1 VKIKGIISEGL
12 LSRQFVLLCLS
23 ATLFMGSFNMIIPEL
38 PNYLTSL
45 GGAEYKG
52 LIISLF
58 AATAALSR
66 PFSGKLTDLIGRK
79 PIMIFGAV
87 AAAVCGAL
95 YPFFATI
102 WGFFILRLV
111 HGLSAG
117 FKPTGSTAYLAD
129 VVDSK
134 NRGEALGLLGMSGS
148 VGMAAGPAIGSALA
162 MKFGLNA
169 MFAVSSFTALLSILI
184 LLGMEESIETK
195 RFELSML
202 KINFQ
207 DIFEKRVVAPAL
219 VMILT
224 VYSFGMALTIIPDF
238 SEHLG
243 IKNKGIF
250 FTVMLIAS
258 IITRLYSGKASD
270 RLGRVKMLRMGSL
283 ALLIGMT
290 TIAFS
295 NSITLLF
302 AGALVFGIAT
312 GINSPTLFAWTVDLA
327 DSAKRGRAMA
337 TLFIALELGILS
349 GALISAEIYSN
360 NPANFTWA
368 FLSGSIL
375 AAISLSYLSLR
386 NRT

>member
-1 VKIKGIISEGL
+1 MKGIISEGL

-129 VVDSK
+129 VIDPK

-207 DIFEKRVVAPAL
+207 DIFEKRVIAPAL

-290 TIAFS
+290 VIAFS
-295 NSITLLF
+295 ASRLSLF
-302 AGALVFGIAT
+302 SGALIFGIAT

-337 TLFIALELGILS
+337 TLFIALELGILA

-360 NPANFTWA
+360 NEANFTWA

-375 AAISLSYLSLR
+375 ATISLAYLLVK
-386 NRT
+386 NRL

>member
-1 VKIKGIISEGL
+1 MKGIISEGL

-129 VVDSK
+129 VIDPK
-134 NRGEALGLLGMSGS
+134 NRGEALGFLGMSGS

-207 DIFEKRVVAPAL
+207 DIFEKRVIAPAL

-283 ALLIGMT
+283 ALLIGMSI
-290 TIAFS
+290 IAFAGS
-295 NSITLLF
+295 VTTLF
-302 AGALVFGIAT
+302 AGALIFGIAT

-327 DSAKRGRAMA
+327 DSERRGRAMA
-337 TLFIALELGILS
+337 TLFIALELGILA
-349 GALISAEIYSN
+349 GALSSAEIYSN
-360 NPANFTWA
+360 NEANFTWA

-375 AAISLSYLSLR
+375 ATVSLAYLLVK
-386 NRT
+386 NRL

>member
-1 VKIKGIISEGL
+1 VKLKSIVSEGL
-12 LSRQFVLLCLS
+12 VSKQFVLLCLS

-58 AATAALSR
+58 AATAAFSR

-79 PIMIFGAV
+79 PIMIFGAI

-129 VVDSK
+129 VVSAK

-162 MKFGLNA
+162 IEFGLNT

-184 LLGMEESIETK
+184 LLGMEESIEPK
-195 RFELSML
+195 RFQFSML

-207 DIFEKRVVAPAL
+207 DIFEKRVVAPAV

-283 ALLIGMT
+283 ALLTGMT
-290 TIAFS
+290 IISLADSST
-295 NSITLLF
+295 TLFL
-302 AGALVFGIAT
+302 GALVFGIAT

-327 DSAKRGRAMA
+327 DEKKRGRAMA

-349 GALISAEIYSN
+349 GALVSAEIYGN
-360 NPANFTWA
+360 NSSNFTWA
-368 FLSGSIL
+368 FLSGALL
-375 AAISLSYLSLR
+375 ALLSLSYLVIF
-386 NRT
+386 NKE

>member
-1 VKIKGIISEGL
+1 
-12 LSRQFVLLCLS
+12 
-23 ATLFMGSFNMIIPEL
+23 MIIPEL

-45 GGAEYKG
+45 GGADYKG

-58 AATAALSR
+58 AAMSAISR

-129 VVDSK
+129 VIDSK

-148 VGMAAGPAIGSALA
+148 VGMAAGPAIGSSLALH
-162 MKFGLNA
+162 FGLNT

-184 LLGMEESIETK
+184 LLHMEESIETK
-195 RFELSML
+195 PFKFYML

-207 DIFEKRVVAPAL
+207 DIFEKRVLAPAL

-224 VYSFGMALTIIPDF
+224 VFSFGMALTIIPDY
-238 SEHLG
+238 SEYIGLQ
-243 IKNKGIF
+243 NKGVF
-250 FTVMLIAS
+250 FTVMLVAS

-270 RLGRVKMLRMGSL
+270 RLGRVKMLRFGSL

-290 TIAFS
+290 IIALSGSVFV
-295 NSITLLF
+295 LF
-302 AGALVFGIAT
+302 MGALMFGIAT

-327 DSAKRGRAMA
+327 HDDKRGRAMA
-337 TLFIALELGILS
+337 TLFIALELGILA
-349 GALISAEIYSN
+349 GALVSAEIYHN
-360 NPANFTWA
+360 NPENFIWA
-368 FLSGSIL
+368 FLSGSVL
-375 AAISLSYLSLR
+375 AAVSLLYLLLSKI
-386 NRT
+386 

>member
-1 VKIKGIISEGL
+1 
-12 LSRQFVLLCLS
+12 
-23 ATLFMGSFNMIIPEL
+23 MIIPEL

-58 AATAALSR
+58 AAMSAISR

-95 YPFFATI
+95 YPFFITI
-102 WGFFILRLV
+102 WGFFILRLI

-129 VVDSK
+129 VINPK

-148 VGMAAGPAIGSALA
+148 IGMAAGPAIGSALA
-162 MKFGLNA
+162 MEFGLNT

-184 LLGMEESIETK
+184 LLGMEESIETQPFK
-195 RFELSML
+195 LRML
-202 KINFQ
+202 KINFD
-207 DIFEKRVVAPAL
+207 DIFEKRVLAPAL
-219 VMILT
+219 VMVLT

-238 SEHLG
+238 SEHIGL
-243 IKNKGIF
+243 KNKGIF

-258 IITRLYSGKASD
+258 VLTRLYSGKASD
-270 RLGRVKMLRMGSL
+270 RMGRVKMLRLGSL
-283 ALLIGMT
+283 ALLIGMII
-290 TIAFS
+290 IAFS
-295 NSITLLF
+295 ANPFVLF
-302 AGALVFGIAT
+302 TGAIVFGIAT

-327 DSAKRGRAMA
+327 SDEKRGRAMA
-337 TLFIALELGILS
+337 TLFIALEIGILL
-349 GALISAEIYSN
+349 GALVSAEIYGN
-360 NPANFTWA
+360 NSENFSWA
-368 FLSGSIL
+368 FLSGAVL
-375 AAISLSYLSLR
+375 ASISLGYLLI
-386 NRT
+386 NNKA

>member
-1 VKIKGIISEGL
+1 
-12 LSRQFVLLCLS
+12 
-23 ATLFMGSFNMIIPEL
+23 MGSFNMIIPEL

-45 GGAEYKG
+45 GGADYKG

-87 AAAVCGAL
+87 AAAICATL

-102 WGFFILRLV
+102 WGFFVLRLV

-129 VVDSK
+129 VIDPK

-148 VGMAAGPAIGSALA
+148 VGMAAGPAIGSSLA
-162 MKFGLNA
+162 MHFGLNT
-169 MFAVSSFTALLSILI
+169 MFAISSFTALLSILI
-184 LLGMEESIETK
+184 LLGMEESIQPK
-195 RFELSML
+195 PFKLSML

-207 DIFEKRVVAPAL
+207 DVFEKRVLAPAL

-238 SEHLG
+238 SEYIGL
-243 IKNKGIF
+243 KNKGIF

-270 RLGRVKMLRMGSL
+270 RLGRVRMLRMGSL

-290 TIAFS
+290 IIALS
-295 NSITLLF
+295 TSVVVLF
-302 AGALVFGIAT
+302 FGALIFGIAT

-327 DSAKRGRAMA
+327 DNEKRGRAMA

-349 GALISAEIYSN
+349 GALVSAEIYSN
-360 NPANFTWA
+360 NSQNFMWA
-368 FLSGSIL
+368 FLSGSAL
-375 AAISLSYLSLR
+375 ASLSLAYLYFVKKL
-386 NRT
+386 

>member
-1 VKIKGIISEGL
+1 
-12 LSRQFVLLCLS
+12 
-23 ATLFMGSFNMIIPEL
+23 MGSFNMIIPEL

-45 GGAEYKG
+45 GGADYKG

-87 AAAVCGAL
+87 AAAVCAAL

-184 LLGMEESIETK
+184 LLGMEESIETQ

-224 VYSFGMALTIIPDF
+224 VYSFGMALTIIPDL

-290 TIAFS
+290 IIAFS
-295 NSITLLF
+295 TSKIPLF
-302 AGALVFGIAT
+302 AGALIFGVAT

-327 DSAKRGRAMA
+327 DSSKRGRAMA

-349 GALISAEIYSN
+349 GALVSAEIYNN
-360 NPANFTWA
+360 NPVNFTWA

-375 AAISLSYLSLR
+375 AAISLGYLSLKDKL
-386 NRT
+386 

>member
-1 VKIKGIISEGL
+1 
-12 LSRQFVLLCLS
+12 
-23 ATLFMGSFNMIIPEL
+23 
-38 PNYLTSL
+38 
-45 GGAEYKG
+45 
-52 LIISLF
+52 
-58 AATAALSR
+58 
-66 PFSGKLTDLIGRK
+66 
-79 PIMIFGAV
+79 
-87 AAAVCGAL
+87 
-95 YPFFATI
+95 
-102 WGFFILRLV
+102 
-111 HGLSAG
+111 
-117 FKPTGSTAYLAD
+117 
-129 VVDSK
+129 
-134 NRGEALGLLGMSGS
+134 
-148 VGMAAGPAIGSALA
+148 
-162 MKFGLNA
+162 
-169 MFAVSSFTALLSILI
+169 
-184 LLGMEESIETK
+184 
-195 RFELSML
+195 
-202 KINFQ
+202 
-207 DIFEKRVVAPAL
+207 
-219 VMILT
+219 MILT

-290 TIAFS
+290 IIAFS
-295 NSITLLF
+295 TSKIPLF

-386 NRT
+386 NRA